1 MAIRLRAENPELAR
15 GEIEVIDTGYSDVCA
30 WKCTYNGKSVVIV
43 HNLSFLREDAT
54 FTLKGASLNNYVAVI
69 GGKPSVNGDQV
80 TVPGYCTAVFAV

>member
-1 MAIRLRAENPELAR
+1 
-15 GEIEVIDTGYSDVCA
+15 DVCA